1 MTLSLC
7 TIALNEIRF
16 LPGLL
21 ESVHGVVDEIILG
34 IDDRTTDGTAEVAN
48 LYGARTFPFE
58 WHDSFSTARNLTLE
72 RARGDW
78 ILVLDPDERL
88 LPAGGVAIRDAL
100 AGDVPLEVDGF
111 LTLIVETTL
120 QDEELAPP
128 EVSSSRL
135 FRNSPDLRYFGRVHE
150 EVRYLPDPP
159 RTYCAMLPGLRE
171 PHIQHYGLDPS
182 VWELKHKRERDRRL
196 LHLRLKDKPDDAVA
210 YCYLALMA
218 RREDRPLAA
227 YTFAKR
233 ALECGPRTL
242 HDDRVTQMEQLCRRE
257 TSCFTA

>member
-1 MTLSLC
+1 MRSAGESVPGPRQFRPGRAVRRHPAVRRAVVGGARSVSLSLC
-7 TIALNEIRF
+7 TIARDEIRF

-34 IDDRTTDGTAEVAN
+34 IDDRTTDGTAEVAG

-58 WHDSFSTARNLTLE
+58 WSDSFAEARNLTLD

-88 LPAGGVAIRDAL
+88 LTEGRRAIRDAL
-100 AGDVPLEVDGF
+100 AVTVPLEVDGF

-135 FRNSPDLRYFGRVHE
+135 FRNSPDLRYMGRVHE
-150 EVRYLPDPP
+150 EVRYVPDPP
-159 RTYCAMLPGLRE
+159 RTYCALLEHG
-171 PHIQHYGLDPS
+171 PHILHYGLDPEIWQRKS
-182 VWELKHKRERDRRL
+182 K
-196 LHLRLKDKPDDAVA
+196 
-210 YCYLALMA
+210 
-218 RREDRPLAA
+218 
-227 YTFAKR
+227 
-233 ALECGPRTL
+233 
-242 HDDRVTQMEQLCRRE
+242 
-257 TSCFTA
+257 